1 MPRPLWLDHDIQDPA
16 LAGVV
21 TPYTT
26 DEMEA
31 YEVSSLVDSPAN
43 DGAELVVPVRE
54 AGPDSEGSA
63 LKLPL

>member
-16 LAGVV
+16 LAGVL

-31 YEVSSLVDSPAN
+31 YEASSLVNSPAN
-43 DGAELVVPVRE
+43 DGAELVVPVRG
-54 AGPDSEGSA
+54 AGPDSEG
-63 LKLPL
+63 

>member
-16 LAGVV
+16 LAGVL

-31 YEVSSLVDSPAN
+31 YKISSLVNSLAN
-43 DGAELVVPVRE
+43 DGAERVVPVRE